1 MVLEDVSKVKVK
13 PLAPSF
19 DSTRELVL
27 SLQSLLLSIPLK
39 ERLGLS
45 NVHADRDQ
53 EAVRILLLH
62 SSRSTIPP
70 DGIATWVER
79 KERCDA
85 LLSLSNAFL
94 QWNNFPSSKA

>member
-1 MVLEDVSKVKVK
+1 MVLEDVTRGKVSK
-13 PLAPSF
+13 PLSPSF
-19 DSTRELVL
+19 ESTRELVL

-45 NVHADRDQ
+45 NVHTDRDQ

-62 SSRSTIPP
+62 SSRRTMP
-70 DGIATWVER
+70 DGVATWVER

-94 QWNNFPSSKA
+94 QWNNLPSKA